1 MVFMYNLLRSRP
13 YSFLGAFMP
22 ATIAPPVS
30 NGLTAAIPSLPIL
43 RLSVDQYHKM
53 MRAGILR
60 SGDPIELLE
69 GWLVIK
75 MSKNPPHVF
84 ANSRLHDMLSALV
97 AAGWFVNS
105 QDPITTLE
113 SEPEPDAS
121 VIRGDRREYLGNHP
135 TPSDVALIG
144 EVADS
149 SLAYDRG
156 IKKRIYARAG
166 IPIYWIVN
174 LEERCVEVYTDPT
187 GPADEPDY
195 RQRQAYGETD
205 SVPIILDGTEI
216 GKLEVKAMLP

>member
-1 MVFMYNLLRSRP
+1 
-13 YSFLGAFMP
+13 MP
-22 ATIAPPVS
+22 ATIAPPMS
-30 NGLTAAIPSLPIL
+30 HGLTSAIPSLPIL

-75 MSKNPPHVF
+75 MSKNPPHVY
-84 ANSRLHDMLSALV
+84 ANSRLHDLLSAMV
-97 AAGWFVNS
+97 PTEWFVNS

-121 VIRGDRREYLGNHP
+121 VIRGDRRDYLGGHP
-135 TPSDVALIG
+135 APRDVALIG

-156 IKKRIYARAG
+156 IKKRIYARSA
-166 IPIYWIVN
+166 IPVYWIVN
-174 LEERCVEVYTDPT
+174 LEDRCIEVYTDPT

-195 RQRQAYGETD
+195 RQRQIYGEND
-205 SVPIILDGTEI
+205 WIPVFLDGKEM
-216 GKLEVKAMLP
+216 GKLEVKALLP